1 MCMACMEARRH
12 AMPKNDL
19 WMGRMEPMAPSIP
32 SSGQMN
38 SIRKRIDRT
47 GYTFLALDTGNTIQA
62 DGHRDC
68 K

>member
-1 MCMACMEARRH
+1 MQNLGLFEV
-12 AMPKNDL
+12 L
-19 WMGRMEPMAPSIP
+19 
-32 SSGQMN
+32 

-47 GYTFLALDTGNTIQA
+47 GYTFLALDTGNTMQP